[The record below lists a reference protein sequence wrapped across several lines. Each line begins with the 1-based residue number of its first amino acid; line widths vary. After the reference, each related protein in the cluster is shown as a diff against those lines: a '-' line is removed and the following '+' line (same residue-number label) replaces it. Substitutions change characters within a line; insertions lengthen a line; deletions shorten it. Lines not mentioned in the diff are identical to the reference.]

1 MATDAEFIETIRE
14 RPDDD
19 VPRLIYA
26 DWLDEHDDPKGEF
39 IRVQIQLAGMT
50 RDDPARWDLEL
61 RQHRLL
67 HRHGW
72 EWIYKPFDPH
82 PRYFRPGFV
91 RGFVEAAAMPAAVF
105 LQDPDEA
112 LAMYPCLHTLVL
124 HDFRRLETAGLFPLC
139 DVPLLLRLKTL
150 TVVTRSGSVPRRLHG
165 ALRRHFGDRLQ
176 FSSTFVRPSQ

>member
-1 MATDAEFIETIRE
+1 MAADADFIETIRE

-39 IRVQIQLAGMT
+39 IRVQIQLAGMAK
-50 RDDPARWDLEL
+50 DDPARWDLEL

-82 PRYFRPGFV
+82 PHYFRPNFV
-91 RGFVEAAAMPAAVF
+91 RGFVETVPLPASMFFEEPAAVF
-105 LQDPDEA
+105 DA
-112 LAMYPCLHTLVL
+112 YPCLQTLVL
-124 HDFRRLETAGLFPLC
+124 HDIPRAEIGRLRDFSC
-139 DVPLLLRLKTL
+139 LLRLRTF
-150 TVVTRSGSVPRRLHG
+150 VVCGIVPRRLQA
-165 ALRRHFGDRLQ
+165 ALRTALGDRLT
-176 FSSTFVRPSQ
+176 FCTTFVRPSQ